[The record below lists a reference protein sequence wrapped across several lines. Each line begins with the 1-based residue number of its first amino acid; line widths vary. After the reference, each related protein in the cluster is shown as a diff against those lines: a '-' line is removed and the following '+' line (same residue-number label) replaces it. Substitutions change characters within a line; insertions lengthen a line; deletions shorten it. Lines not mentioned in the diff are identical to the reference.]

1 MKKVAFLLCW
11 SLMVFVLLMTAS
23 CHQNKGQIILINNS
37 NEVITLAHIEICNQ
51 VIEIEN
57 IKPNEQAIGSFKIK
71 GDSHYDI
78 VIKFASGK
86 VIKKQT
92 GYVSYGFD
100 YQQHTLSITE
110 ANITIINSQVE

>member
-1 MKKVAFLLCW
+1 MKKNVSFLCLL
-11 SLMVFVLLMTAS
+11 LMSFVLLMTAS

-92 GYVSYGFD
+92 GYVTSGFD
-100 YQQHTLSITE
+100 YQQDTLSITE
-110 ANITIINSQVE
+110 ANIAIVDTHVK